1 MYNNIVVA
9 IDGSSTAEHA
19 FREALKLVSN
29 NTQITAVAVLDNPLQ
44 SYSSPYPTLFN
55 FNEAHA
61 QFHKIAEN
69 ILGHAES
76 EAMRIANIKIKTCL
90 VDMGQNSG
98 HNDIAPAI
106 TKVADD
112 YHADLIV
119 IGTHGRSGIK
129 RFFLGSVAE
138 QLIHQSRLPVLIIR
152 SPDADNELIHRPC
165 TKLL

>member
-9 IDGSSTAEHA
+9 IDGSSTADHA
-19 FREALKLVSN
+19 FREALKLATI
-29 NTQITAVAVLDNPLQ
+29 NTKITAVAVLDNPLQ
-44 SYSSPYPTLFN
+44 SYSTPYSNMFN
-55 FNEAHA
+55 FEEAHA
-61 QFHKIAEN
+61 QFHTIADSILEN
-69 ILGHAES
+69 AET

-90 VDMGQNSG
+90 VDMGSNSG

-106 TKVADD
+106 TRVADD

-138 QLIHQSRLPVLIIR
+138 QLIRQSRVPVLLIR
-152 SPDADNELIHRPC
+152 SPDADDEL
-165 TKLL
+165 LG